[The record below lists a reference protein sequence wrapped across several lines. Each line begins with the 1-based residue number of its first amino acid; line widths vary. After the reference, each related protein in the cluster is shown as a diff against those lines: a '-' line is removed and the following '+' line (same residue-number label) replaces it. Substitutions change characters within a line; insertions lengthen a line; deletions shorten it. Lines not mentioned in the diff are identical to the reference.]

1 MSFRRYERH
10 ATKNLRHAFNSI
22 LIYHAFNFPL
32 LFVYARLFQA
42 LWQLLWV
49 NPLTQHNSGKSVSN
63 DLSKKNRVDLIQNR
77 VGVVVAELLSQVSF
91 LFTDILA
98 VSQYNLA
105 KVIAHFILFADEI
118 FRQFQD
124 WNNRQQFTSSTDFQA
139 DTVSEYFITQV
150 TTSLRFC

>member
-1 MSFRRYERH
+1 M
-10 ATKNLRHAFNSI
+10 
-22 LIYHAFNFPL
+22 
-32 LFVYARLFQA
+32 YARLFQA

-77 VGVVVAELLSQVSF
+77 VGVVIAELLSQVSF
-91 LFTDILA
+91 LFTDIFA

-118 FRQFQD
+118 WQFQD